1 VNATAAKFLDA
12 IRRGDRRAAFAVI
25 DDALDRSETL
35 NYVHHEIITPSLR
48 EIGRLWQQ
56 NVLSVAEE
64 HLASGI
70 SQAAMNRAFER
81 TFLWKDK
88 RTRRIIAACV
98 ATEQHC
104 IGLRMVCDLFELD
117 GWDAIYLGA
126 TVPIDSLIAMIRD
139 KKPDVVAIS
148 AAIDPHIPRVQEAIT
163 ALRGADLPN
172 QPLIAVGGRAFL
184 SDASLAKRVGA
195 DVTAPDGEQALRI
208 INHAIRNQADNR

>member
-1 VNATAAKFLDA
+1 VNATAAQFLEA
-12 IRRGDRRAAFAVI
+12 IRKGDRRAAFAVI
-25 DDALDRSETL
+25 DQALDRSETL
-35 NYVHHEIITPSLR
+35 AYVNHDVITPSLR

-56 NVLSVAEE
+56 NILSVAEE

-70 SQAAMNRAFER
+70 CQAAMNRAFER

-88 RTRRIIAACV
+88 RTRRIVAACV

-117 GWDAIYLGA
+117 GWDAMYLGA
-126 TVPIDSLIAMIRD
+126 SVPIDSLVEMIRD
-139 KKPDVVAIS
+139 KNPDVVAIS

-163 ALRGADLPN
+163 ALRSADLPK

-184 SDASLAKRVGA
+184 FDESLARRVGA
-195 DVTAPDGEQALRI
+195 DITAPDGEHALRV
-208 INHAIRNQADNR
+208 INRAIRA